1 MKKVFTP
8 RKQTLKRKLFAY
20 MFLLVALLVLLL
32 LLGMYFLG
40 SYTGT
45 KQRVAETLEYRSQTF
60 EQQIT
65 SHYGNL
71 AVMGI
76 QLSEQTADCIG
87 RYLAENELKFD
98 ALNNSQ
104 THIAGVQ
111 EVLIEPL
118 HRKLLEADCSGAFL
132 VLDAQVNSAVA
143 NADTSRSGLYLQRN
157 SLDSTD
163 TRILLYRGLADVG
176 KRHDAMPHRKWRLE
190 FDTAIFPDYDRL
202 AATAALPIEQSYR
215 LTEAVLLPGTSE
227 SVMLMT
233 LPIVGDDGTFYGLC
247 GFEISESYFKHV
259 FAQPSASSHAIFC
272 LSSGPV
278 GLTDADAALSAGIV
292 NDYYLAPSGQFRS
305 APFGSGLYTC
315 ESEEIAYVGIIRTVH
330 LTPGGEPFSLSTLML
345 RQDYDRISRQD
356 SIKFALLLAIFA
368 AFAAVCC
375 LYFSR
380 RYLRPLKQSLA
391 HIRQKEY
398 TESPYA
404 EIDDLFAFLAAQ
416 DRQQEAALNAAQ
428 EENASMQAELVRRRS
443 EQSQAELELQRLA
456 YSRKKEVDP
465 DDYENFRR
473 GLQNLTPTERR
484 VFDYYLDGKSVKEI
498 TELMGVKE
506 STIRFHNRNIYVAL
520 GVNSLKQMLRCA
532 AILKQE
538 TAAHAAEA
546 TDEHAP
552 CGCIVPQSAPQ
563 RKF

>member
-1 MKKVFTP
+1 MKKVLSFTH
-8 RKQTLKRKLFAY
+8 RKQSLKRELFAY
-20 MFLLVALLVLLL
+20 MFVLVGLLVLLL
-32 LLGMYFLG
+32 LIGMYLLG

-45 KQRVAETLEYRSQTF
+45 KRRVAETLKFQAQVF
-60 EQQIT
+60 EQQVT
-65 SHYGNL
+65 SHYNNL

-76 QLSEQTADCIG
+76 QLSEHASGCID

-111 EVLIEPL
+111 EALIEPL
-118 HRKLLEADCSGAFL
+118 QRKLLEADCSGAFL
-132 VLDAQVNSAVA
+132 LLDAQVNSAVE
-143 NADTSRSGLYLQRN
+143 NAATSRSGLYLQRN

-163 TRILLYRGLADVG
+163 TRILLYRGIADIG
-176 KRHDAMPHRKWRLE
+176 KRHDAMPHRKWRQE
-190 FDTAIFPDYDRL
+190 FDTVLFPEYDLL
-202 AATAALPIEQSYR
+202 AATAALPTEQSYR

-227 SVMLMT
+227 HVMLMT
-233 LPIVGDDGTFYGLC
+233 LPIVGEDGTYYGLC
-247 GFEISESYFKHV
+247 GFEISESYFKHI
-259 FAQPSASSHAIFC
+259 FAQPSELTHAIFC
-272 LSSGPV
+272 LSSGQF
-278 GLTDADAALSAGIV
+278 GLTDADASLSAGIV
-292 NDYYLAPSGQFRS
+292 NDYYLAPDGQFRS
-305 APFGSGLYTC
+305 APFGSGLYSC
-315 ESEEIAYVGIIRTVH
+315 ESDVSAYVGIIRSVR
-330 LTPGGEPFSLSTLML
+330 LTPGGEAFSLSTLML

-356 SIKFALLLAIFA
+356 AMKFVLLLTVFA

-380 RYLRPLKQSLA
+380 WYLRPIKQSLA
-391 HIRQKEY
+391 LIRQKEY
-398 TESPYA
+398 TESRYT
-404 EIDDLFAFLAAQ
+404 EIDDLFAYLAAQ

-538 TAAHAAEA
+538 TAAHAAES

-552 CGCIVPQSAPQ
+552 CG
-563 RKF
+563 